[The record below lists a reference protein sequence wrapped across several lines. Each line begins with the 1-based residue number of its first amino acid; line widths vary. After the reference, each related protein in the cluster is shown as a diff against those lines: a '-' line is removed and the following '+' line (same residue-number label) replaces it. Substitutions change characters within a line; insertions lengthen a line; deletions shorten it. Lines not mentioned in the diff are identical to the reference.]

1 MTIVDLLNAF
11 NGLEIVG
18 PGLHLFMFLLF
29 TFYLP

>member
-18 PGLHLFMFLLF
+18 LPLHLFVFLLF